1 MVEGNKCVICGKEL
15 PMDMTQLI
23 LNMGDG
29 HFESCCCSHEGS
41 QAVNDY
47 YKLHEYVNNM
57 SCEENKLNDLKTILN
72 KMDNFT
78 NNLNSYCETLKQFN
92 DSCKRFIEKY

>member
-1 MVEGNKCVICGKEL
+1 MVGDSRCVICGAKL

-41 QAVNDY
+41 QALNDY
-47 YKLHEYVNNM
+47 HKAYSNKKCNNK
-57 SCEENKLNDLKTILN
+57 EGEI
-72 KMDNFT
+72 
-78 NNLNSYCETLKQFN
+78 
-92 DSCKRFIEKY
+92 IE